1 MLYHVTPAENLESIL
16 MRGLV
21 PHIGARSAQANEAL
35 RCVYLFTSA
44 EACETA
50 LMNWLSDEFE
60 DTELVVL
67 ELDRAG
73 VTGDVCAGF
82 ELACPTPSRLNGYGA
97 CWMTTYNRSTGQCA
111 NRDKWSYTDAICRIA
126 RIPP

>member
-1 MLYHVTPAENLESIL
+1 MLYHVTHAENLESIL

-21 PHIGARSAQANEAL
+21 PQIGPRSAQANEAL

-50 LMNWLSDEFE
+50 LMNWLGDEFE

-82 ELACPTPSRLNGYGA
+82 ELACLHAITPERIRRVLDDNLQPFNGPT
-97 CWMTTYNRSTGQCA
+97 C
-111 NRDKWSYTDAICRIA
+111 
-126 RIPP
+126 